1 MAKPRGRHERYNVAV
16 PVRKLRKPP
25 TPLDAGELLAY
36 AARILSARAQTT
48 SELREKLRKKA
59 AQRDD
64 VDEVLTKLKELGYI
78 NDQRFAES
86 FATWQR
92 DNQGLGKTRV
102 VRDLMARR
110 VAPVVA
116 KQAAEDAFREAD
128 ELAMIQSFLDRKFRG
143 KNLATMLSYRN
154 PDHDK
159 NLASAFR
166 KLRTAGFSTGN
177 SIRVLKKYSS
187 EADRLEEMQTEEAD
201 ERAAE

>member
-1 MAKPRGRHERYNVAV
+1 M